1 MKANPVAR
9 DLRSPKY
16 RMRVVEPGK
25 GRGSY
30 KRRGKHEQAEIYS
43 DPVIQ
48 STHQQDEVHNDTSRN
63 NLEGQVRLG
72 DGNHEQE
79 R

>member
-9 DLRSPKY
+9 DLRTPKY
-16 RMRVVEPGK
+16 RMRVVGAGK
-25 GRGSY
+25 GKGSY

-43 DPVIQ
+43 DSVIQ
-48 STHQQDEVHNDTSRN
+48 STQQQDEVHNDTPRN

-72 DGNHEQE
+72 DGDREQE